1 MQERE
6 IPNQRK
12 GFAQFMSEKDRFGEH
27 FEFKLPGNH
36 KKYGSTLGFCFTV
49 ALTILILT
57 QLYLKA
63 MLVVGF
69 GDTLTYR
76 SVEDS
81 YFNSSHVV
89 TSDQGLKFAF
99 GITAYDSNQEVIE
112 DLDYGEI
119 KAKFYGWGNDAVM
132 GADEL
137 GDLNTHTCTPEEL
150 GVEGNNSTFWPI
162 NPISIQDISFYKKKL
177 KCSDDHIAI

>member
-49 ALTILILT
+49 ALVILILT
-57 QLYLKA
+57 QFYLKA
-63 MLVVGF
+63 ILVVGL
-69 GDTLTYR
+69 GDTVTYR
-76 SVEDS
+76 SVEDG

-99 GITAYDSNQEVIE
+99 GITAYDSN
-112 DLDYGEI
+112 
-119 KAKFYGWGNDAVM
+119 
-132 GADEL
+132 
-137 GDLNTHTCTPEEL
+137 
-150 GVEGNNSTFWPI
+150 
-162 NPISIQDISFYKKKL
+162 
-177 KCSDDHIAI
+177 